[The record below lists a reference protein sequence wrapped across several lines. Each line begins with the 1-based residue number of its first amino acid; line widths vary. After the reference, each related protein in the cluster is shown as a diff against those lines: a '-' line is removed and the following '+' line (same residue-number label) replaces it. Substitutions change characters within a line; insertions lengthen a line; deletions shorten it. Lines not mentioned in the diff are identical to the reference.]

1 MWVVVATCCFG
12 VGLFAFVADLLLVL
26 LVFSLVGCD
35 DCCWFLALSCLFM
48 T

>member
-26 LVFSLVGCD
+26 LVFSLVG
-35 DCCWFLALSCLFM
+35 WRLLLVLVA
-48 T
+48 